1 MILYD
6 NRRIIHFKGKECVS
20 LKEQKLDKSAQE
32 QIQDK
37 KEGRKQVLRYLLK
50 WLAAAVLLAVLLLN
64 LFTHVFQIVR
74 YNGTGMEPG
83 LQGGQMLMILKTQ
96 KVQQGDVIAFY
107 YNNQILIRRLICPG
121 GDQIEIDEHGVV
133 SVNGV
138 IIDEPYLKNTTLGQ
152 SNITYPYHV
161 RTGTVFVMGDNREE
175 AMDSRLE
182 EIGAVPEDR
191 IIGKVIFKF

>member
-1 MILYD
+1 MP
-6 NRRIIHFKGKECVS
+6 GKNGNQSTEADV
-20 LKEQKLDKSAQE
+20 KE
-32 QIQDK
+32 K
-37 KEGRKQVLRYLLK
+37 KESKKQVLRYLLK
-50 WLAAAVLLAVLLLN
+50 WITAAVLLAILLLN

-121 GDQIEIDEHGVV
+121 GDQIDIDEHGVV
-133 SVNGV
+133 SINGEFL
-138 IIDEPYLKNTTLGQ
+138 DEPYLKNTTLGQ

-191 IIGKVIFKF
+191 IIGKVILKF